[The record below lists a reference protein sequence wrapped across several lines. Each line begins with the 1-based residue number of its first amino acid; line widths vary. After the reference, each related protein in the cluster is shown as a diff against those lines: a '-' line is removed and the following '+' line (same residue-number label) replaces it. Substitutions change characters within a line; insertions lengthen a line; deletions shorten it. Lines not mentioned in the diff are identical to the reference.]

1 MQNGNGKNKAFRCLP
16 KRRWIICSE
25 FDHSTTAAQ
34 SRQRQKFSYRQSPSF
49 YHGYLSGQ
57 FDLEYLCSTFGK
69 KVDASVQQSQSRTA
83 TLIFKTAIELNMLTR
98 LLAEDIHISNA
109 DYEKLRNRAV
119 AAVKKTNG
127 RIEMIDTINEE
138 LFNA

>member
-1 MQNGNGKNKAFRCLP
+1 
-16 KRRWIICSE
+16 
-25 FDHSTTAAQ
+25 
-34 SRQRQKFSYRQSPSF
+34 
-49 YHGYLSGQ
+49 
-57 FDLEYLCSTFGK
+57 
-69 KVDASVQQSQSRTA
+69 
-83 TLIFKTAIELNMLTR
+83 MLTR

>member
-1 MQNGNGKNKAFRCLP
+1 MQYIR
-16 KRRWIICSE
+16 
-25 FDHSTTAAQ
+25 
-34 SRQRQKFSYRQSPSF
+34 
-49 YHGYLSGQ
+49 
-57 FDLEYLCSTFGK
+57 K

>member
-1 MQNGNGKNKAFRCLP
+1 MATAKTKRFGVYLSEDGLSALNSIIALQQLNPDRDKSLVIDKALL
-16 KRRWIICSE
+16 
-25 FDHSTTAAQ
+25 
-34 SRQRQKFSYRQSPSF
+34 F

-57 FDLEYLCSTFGK
+57 FELDYLCSTFGK

>member
-1 MQNGNGKNKAFRCLP
+1 MSTANT
-16 KRRWIICSE
+16 KRLGIYLSEDGSSALSAII
-25 FDHSTTAAQ
+25 AL
-34 SRQRQKFSYRQSPSF
+34 QKLNPDKDKSFVINRALLF

-57 FDLEYLCSTFGK
+57 FDLDYLCNTFGK
-69 KVDASVQQSQSRTA
+69 KVDASVQRSQSRTA
-83 TLIFKTAIELNMLTR
+83 TLIFKTAVELNMLTR

-127 RIEMIDTINEE
+127 HIEMIDTINEE